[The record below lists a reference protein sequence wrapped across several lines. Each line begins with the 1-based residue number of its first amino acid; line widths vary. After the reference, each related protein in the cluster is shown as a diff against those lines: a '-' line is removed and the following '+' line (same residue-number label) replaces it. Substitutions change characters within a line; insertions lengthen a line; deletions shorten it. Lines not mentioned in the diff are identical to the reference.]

1 MTPLKCTVLGCGTS
15 SGVPVLGIGWG
26 NCDPANP
33 KNLRMRCSILLQWQ
47 EGEEAEEKTER
58 RAGQSAEEGA
68 KEKGANQEAKKG
80 EGVLRSLLIDSSPDC
95 RAQLLRADIRRLD
108 AVLYTH
114 DHADHCHG
122 IDDLKWMRGDEP
134 IAAYAS
140 VSTLES
146 LTRRFG
152 YIFDSVSRPAA
163 SLYRPVLSGVAI
175 EPWREFSPLPTDVT
189 SRVRILPIPLDHGF
203 FGEVLGFRLGN
214 FAYTTDCV
222 SLSERAFEALA
233 GVRVWIVGCLRREEH
248 PTHAH
253 VSRVVGW
260 AERLGAEHVYLTH
273 MNASMERF
281 CRCLLALPYGRAVQ
295 RQKRALFVR
304 E

>member
-1 MTPLKCTVLGCGTS
+1 MGCDFEGSAEVLCCRLCELAQREVFQRCDVSRCDGEHGRLGVGGCGS
-15 SGVPVLGIGWG
+15 WCCLRVGIFLGREEGW
-26 NCDPANP
+26 
-33 KNLRMRCSILLQWQ
+33 R
-47 EGEEAEEKTER
+47 
-58 RAGQSAEEGA
+58 EGA

-273 MNASMERF
+273 MNASMDYAGLCEE
-281 CRCLLALPYGRAVQ
+281 LPSYIRPAYDFLRVSGE
-295 RQKRALFVR
+295 F
-304 E
+304 